1 MGDLAK
7 IFGDKVRSLRGDR
20 KLTQVRLAEL
30 ASVSEEWIRRIER
43 GEASPSF
50 DTVEALALA
59 LQARPAEFFED
70 GGPETPAERFA
81 DAVTSLSEDE
91 IAWLVQGARLLR
103 KGRE

>member
-30 ASVSEEWIRRIER
+30 AGVSEEWIRRIER

-50 DTVEALALA
+50 ETVEALALA
-59 LQARPAEFFED
+59 LQARPVELFDD
-70 GGPETPAERFA
+70 GRPDTPTERFA
-81 DAVTSLSEDE
+81 DAVTSLEEDE
-91 IAWLVQGARLLR
+91 LAWLIKGARLLR